1 MSKLEHAYYLL
12 NPLYCCTVRTAG
24 HAAAGGPHRAA
35 PRHQLRPERP
45 RPLPAAL
52 LDAAARRR
60 DELRRRRGRLA
71 VAGDGAGRRREAGS
85 RQRPAGAAGAE
96 AGGDAARRGRGDDQE
111 LHF

>member
-1 MSKLEHAYYLL
+1 MSKLEHANYLL

-60 DELRRRRGRLA
+60 DELRRRRLA